1 MERLIV
7 VSHGEKGGVGK
18 STVASVLAELAPTRP
33 MLVECDQSAP
43 DVARRYRTHGY
54 QGVSIPLLAADS
66 PADALSDLMSE
77 VEESDADIVL
87 VNLPAAAGQVVD
99 AYSQEILG
107 VAQQLGRKLV
117 VTYAIG
123 SSFDSA
129 AAARKCAQD
138 GLASVADVRIAVLN
152 SYFGAPTRLGWDD
165 GCRAVWNGPEA
176 VLPALADR
184 VTARLRSIDAPLAL
198 ISNGE
203 AGAMPLVDRALLARW
218 LRECQPLA
226 DAVYA

>member
-1 MERLIV
+1 M
-7 VSHGEKGGVGK
+7 
-18 STVASVLAELAPTRP
+18 
-33 MLVECDQSAP
+33 
-43 DVARRYRTHGY
+43 
-54 QGVSIPLLAADS
+54 
-66 PADALSDLMSE
+66 
-77 VEESDADIVL
+77 
-87 VNLPAAAGQVVD
+87 VD
-99 AYSQEILG
+99 AYAQEILG

-129 AAARKCAQD
+129 AAARKCATD

-152 SYFGAPTRLGWDD
+152 AYFGPPHRLGWDD
-165 GCRAVWNGPEA
+165 DCRAVWDGPET

-184 VTARLRSIDAPLAL
+184 VTARLRTIDAPLST

-203 AGAMPLVDRALLARW
+203 VGSMPLVDRALLARW